1 MDTAER
7 VIASINYFSIFFAP
21 FLFPIIVYFVTSNT
35 SVKHH
40 AKRALLSH
48 IIPVLVMIG
57 SIVAGIILA
66 FSNFTGIAA
75 GTIVLGYLAVG
86 ILYFIF
92 MIWNIVQGIKLFT

>member
-1 MDTAER
+1 MDTTQR
-7 VIASINYFSIFFAP
+7 VIASLNYFSIFFAP
-21 FLFPIIVYFVTSNT
+21 FLFPIIVYFVTTNE
-35 SVKHH
+35 SVKYH

-57 SIVAGIILA
+57 SIVTGIILV
-66 FSNFTGIAA
+66 FSNFAGVAA
-75 GTIVLGYLAVG
+75 GTIALGYLAAG